1 MPKGTVK
8 RVRLRAD
15 PSTALRVTKGGAQ
28 GDKGGVEFLRDAEG
42 CVPYGERMRNAEDVV
57 PYGEQ
62 EDRIERF
69 LHA

>member
-28 GDKGGVEFLRDAEG
+28 GDKGGVEFLRDAE
-42 CVPYGERMRNAEDVV
+42 DVV
-57 PYGEQ
+57 PYGKYFCHS
-62 EDRIERF
+62 ERNERK
-69 LHA
+69 